1 MLEKLFSP
9 PVSISLISTNKCT
22 AECANC
28 CFQCN
33 PRNNQS
39 LSFDDAK
46 NIIDQSLTK
55 FPQSIKLLVIT
66 GGECFTLGKEL
77 DKIINYA
84 SERGLLTRVVTN
96 GYWAYS
102 FKKTYLRLLRL
113 QQIGL
118 TEINVSTGDEHQEF
132 VSLDNIVNI
141 IVASRLLNMTIAINV
156 ETSPLDRFSSNML
169 KNDIRL
175 KKYGLDKRTDLYV
188 VSGKWMYFKKQSK
201 EKIQR
206 LLEFNDKQS
215 SSVIGERCSSILND
229 IIVFPDKKMYSC
241 CGLTSIYSKYLYLGR
256 LTSHSVAELY
266 IKQFDDFIKIWLYTE
281 GPGKI
286 LNFARRKRGLTP
298 LNFKGVHTCQVC
310 VELFKDEENMKII
323 KDKYKEV
330 LQDVIIKYSFLRKRD
345 SF

>member
-1 MLEKLFSP
+1 MSAKLFSP
-9 PVSISLISTNKCT
+9 PVSISLISTNRCT

-33 PRNNQS
+33 PRNNLS
-39 LSFDDAK
+39 LNFEEAK

-55 FPQSIKLLVIT
+55 YSHSIKLLVIT

-77 DKIINYA
+77 DKIISYA
-84 SERGLLTRVVTN
+84 SERRLLTRVVTN

-102 FKKTYLRLLRL
+102 FKKTYLRLLSL

-132 VSLDNIVNI
+132 VSLDNVVNI

-156 ETSPLDRFSSNML
+156 ETSPLDSFSSDML

-175 KKYGLDKRTDLYV
+175 KKYELDKKANFYI

-201 EKIQR
+201 ERIQR

-215 SSVIGERCSSILND
+215 SSLIGERCSSILND

-241 CGLTSIYSKYLYLGR
+241 CGLTSIYSKYLYLGK
-256 LTSHSVAELY
+256 LTSHSVTELY
-266 IKQFDDFIKIWLYTE
+266 TKQFDDFIKVWLYTE

-286 LNFARRKRGLTP
+286 LNFARKKRGLAP
-298 LNFKGVHTCQVC
+298 LSFRGVHTCQVC
-310 VELFKDEENMKII
+310 VELFKDEENIKIV
-323 KDKYKEV
+323 KDEYKEV
-330 LQDVIIKYSFLRKRD
+330 LQDVIIKYSFLRKRN